1 MPASPSVRCIC
12 IPLPSSFCLSLARY
26 PLALRRLSGRRR
38 PRPGAEAFVGL
49 FAGDEHPPGFI
60 IVCKRA
66 IVLDEMKS
74 TVFSAV
80 VVSIGYAL
88 LGWDFAALL
97 EANHH
102 MEKEFEL
109 LNGPSIE
116 GITLAASTFGAI
128 VITIFSGALLDWL
141 GRRAIL
147 VYSSLVLFSG
157 GVLMLWSPNIYIVLL
172 ARLIV
177 GSGSGLVFTCVPIYI
192 SETSPPNMRG
202 LLGTMPQFMFFLGTI
217 FSYCLIF
224 WLTLMSSPNWRIM
237 IGAIFAPSIVYFA
250 LLVYYL
256 PESPR
261 WLASDGKISEARVSL
276 QWLRGK
282 KRDVSGEIAVIVEG
296 VDIISDSAVGTAR
309 AQSFSG
315 TSASHT
321 WPRSTFYWQLS
332 DPLVDLLGSIHE
344 NMSEGGS
351 RRNSFFPVFNSFS
364 FPEHEHMNEHRDG
377 NSDQQT
383 REAYSAGEVNN
394 GDGLR
399 ASLVSQAASVEV
411 NDTNT
416 SFTSEGSSS
425 YLRRHGTSVLAQEF
439 MASIHDYDIEEEE
452 IHGFVSPHQSAPRDI
467 ESTGRH
473 PFRHQIVRLSET
485 ADMKFKWRV
494 LLQPGI
500 RHALCYGM
508 LIQALQQSTGIS
520 GLLRCAPEILE
531 QVGVSLFSDIGL
543 SPHSTSILI
552 STLHALLI
560 LPCITAAMLLMDV
573 CGRRVLVLATTPI
586 LILSLSVMSM
596 STLLNMGLF
605 ERAIVFHFALTI
617 CFCSYVV
624 GLGPIPNILCSEI
637 FPTKARATCVSF
649 CSLSFWFGGLLS
661 AYCFPVMMSTIGLG
675 GACGIYALV
684 CCAPLFL
691 FYYRI
696 PETKMLNLELI
707 AELFKLSR
715 QEEYVQ

>member
-1 MPASPSVRCIC
+1 
-12 IPLPSSFCLSLARY
+12 
-26 PLALRRLSGRRR
+26 
-38 PRPGAEAFVGL
+38 
-49 FAGDEHPPGFI
+49 
-60 IVCKRA
+60 
-66 IVLDEMKS
+66 MKS
-74 TVFSAV
+74 TVFSTA

-88 LGWDFAALL
+88 LGWDFAALS

-141 GRRAIL
+141 GRRVIL

-192 SETSPPNMRG
+192 SETSPSNMRG
-202 LLGTMPQFMFFLGTI
+202 LLGTMPQFMFFIGTI

-224 WLTLMSSPNWRIM
+224 WLTLMSSPSWRIM

-282 KRDVSGEIAVIVEG
+282 KHDVSDCLVLVNRANHLFISILSRIKKHKCIMTSHRPAGEIAAIVEG
-296 VDIISDSAVGTAR
+296 VDIISDSTVGAAR

-332 DPLVDLLGSIHE
+332 DPLVDLLGSVHE

-383 REAYSAGEVNN
+383 RETYYAGEANN

-399 ASLVSQAASVEV
+399 ASLLSQAASVEV

-452 IHGFVSPHQSAPRDI
+452 EEIHGFALPHQSAPRDM

-520 GLLRCAPEILE
+520 GLLRCAPEIFE
-531 QVGVSLFSDIGL
+531 QSGVASLFSDIGL
-543 SPHSTSILI
+543 SPHSTSILM
-552 STLHALLI
+552 STLNALLI

-573 CGRRVLVLATTPI
+573 CGRR
-586 LILSLSVMSM
+586 
-596 STLLNMGLF
+596 
-605 ERAIVFHFALTI
+605 
-617 CFCSYVV
+617 
-624 GLGPIPNILCSEI
+624 
-637 FPTKARATCVSF
+637 
-649 CSLSFWFGGLLS
+649 
-661 AYCFPVMMSTIGLG
+661 
-675 GACGIYALV
+675 
-684 CCAPLFL
+684 
-691 FYYRI
+691 
-696 PETKMLNLELI
+696 
-707 AELFKLSR
+707 
-715 QEEYVQ
+715 

>member
-1 MPASPSVRCIC
+1 
-12 IPLPSSFCLSLARY
+12 
-26 PLALRRLSGRRR
+26 
-38 PRPGAEAFVGL
+38 
-49 FAGDEHPPGFI
+49 
-60 IVCKRA
+60 
-66 IVLDEMKS
+66 MKS
-74 TVFSAV
+74 TVFSAA

-88 LGWDFAALL
+88 LGWDFAALS
-97 EANHH
+97 EANNH

-141 GRRAIL
+141 GRRVIL

-172 ARLIV
+172 A
-177 GSGSGLVFTCVPIYI
+177 S
-192 SETSPPNMRG
+192 
-202 LLGTMPQFMFFLGTI
+202 
-217 FSYCLIF
+217 
-224 WLTLMSSPNWRIM
+224 WRIM

-282 KRDVSGEIAVIVEG
+282 KHDVSGEIAAIVEG
-296 VDIISDSAVGTAR
+296 VDIISDSTVGAAR

-332 DPLVDLLGSIHE
+332 DPLVDLLGSVHE

-383 REAYSAGEVNN
+383 RETYYAGEANN

-399 ASLVSQAASVEV
+399 ASLLSQAANVEV

-452 IHGFVSPHQSAPRDI
+452 EEIHRFALPHQSAPRDM

-508 LIQALQQSTGIS
+508 LIQALQQVRLCVIVDYVFNSAWSSVYLRTGYHVYRMLVSLLTRSFLLVSCLLFSKIQSTGIS
-520 GLLRCAPEILE
+520 GLLRCAPEIFE
-531 QVGVSLFSDIGL
+531 QSGVASLFSDIGL
-543 SPHSTSILI
+543 SPHSTSILM
-552 STLHALLI
+552 STLNALLI

-573 CGRRVLVLATTPI
+573 CGRRVLVLATTPV

-596 STLLNMGLF
+596 STLVNMGPF
-605 ERAIVFHFALTI
+605 ESAVLFHFALTI
-617 CFCSYVV
+617 CFWSYVI

-637 FPTKARATCVSF
+637 FPTKARATCASF

-661 AYCFPVMMSTIGLG
+661 AYCFPVMLSTIGLG

-691 FYYRI
+691 VYYRI

-715 QEEYVQ
+715 QEYVQ

>member
-1 MPASPSVRCIC
+1 
-12 IPLPSSFCLSLARY
+12 
-26 PLALRRLSGRRR
+26 
-38 PRPGAEAFVGL
+38 
-49 FAGDEHPPGFI
+49 
-60 IVCKRA
+60 
-66 IVLDEMKS
+66 MKS

-97 EANHH
+97 EANGH

-109 LNGPSIE
+109 ENLPSIE
-116 GITLAASTFGAI
+116 GITIAVSAFGAI
-128 VITIFSGALLDWL
+128 VITIFSGSLLDWL
-141 GRRAIL
+141 GRRAVL
-147 VYSSLVLFSG
+147 VQSSLLLLSG
-157 GVLMLWSPNIYIVLL
+157 GLLMLWSPNIYILLL

-192 SETSPPNMRG
+192 SEISPSTMRG
-202 LLGTMPQFMFFLGTI
+202 LLVTMPQFMFFIGTI

-224 WLTLMSSPNWRIM
+224 WLTLMPSPKWRIM
-237 IGAIFAPSIVYFA
+237 IGAIFAPSIVYLA

-261 WLASDGKISEARVSL
+261 WLVSDGKISEARVSL

-282 KRDVSGEIAVIVEG
+282 KHDISGEISTIVEG
-296 VDIISDSAVGTAR
+296 VDFISDTAIGTAQ
-309 AQSFSG
+309 AQSFSRI
-315 TSASHT
+315 SSSQI
-321 WPRSTFYWQLS
+321 WPNNTFYWHLS

-344 NMSEGGS
+344 TMSEATGS

-364 FPEHEHMNEHRDG
+364 FPEHEHMNEHRDD

-383 REAYSAGEVNN
+383 RGVYYAGEANN

-399 ASLVSQAASVEV
+399 TSLLSQTANVEV

-425 YLRRHGTSVLAQEF
+425 YLRRHGTSAFAQEF
-439 MASIHDYDIEEEE
+439 VASFIDNDIEEEDE
-452 IHGFVSPHQSAPRDI
+452 ETHGMALPYQPAYRYM
-467 ESTGRH
+467 ENTRRH
-473 PFRHQIVRLSET
+473 PCRYRILRLSET
-485 ADMKFKWRV
+485 ADMKSKWRV

-508 LIQALQQSTGIS
+508 LIQALQQSAGIS
-520 GLLRCAPEILE
+520 VLLRYTPEILE
-531 QVGVSLFSDIGL
+531 QVGVVSLFSDIGL

-552 STLHALLI
+552 SALNALLL

-573 CGRRVLVLATTPI
+573 CGRRALILATTPI
-586 LILSLSVMSM
+586 LMLSLSVMSL
-596 STLLNMGLF
+596 STLVDMGSL
-605 ERAIVFHFALTI
+605 ERAILFHLALTI

-624 GLGPIPNILCSEI
+624 GLGPIPNILCSEM

-661 AYCFPVMMSTIGLG
+661 AYCFPVMLSTIGLG

-684 CCAPLFL
+684 CCIPLCL
-691 FYYRI
+691 VYYRI
-696 PETKMLNLELI
+696 PETRTLNLELI
-707 AELFKLSR
+707 AEVFKLSR
-715 QEEYVQ
+715 QLPYVQ

>member
-1 MPASPSVRCIC
+1 
-12 IPLPSSFCLSLARY
+12 
-26 PLALRRLSGRRR
+26 
-38 PRPGAEAFVGL
+38 
-49 FAGDEHPPGFI
+49 
-60 IVCKRA
+60 
-66 IVLDEMKS
+66 MKS

-282 KRDVSGEIAVIVEG
+282 KHDVSGEIAVIVEG